1 MSAEGH
7 TSTAA
12 TLPVAQADVTGL
24 TAALGAKAASVHT
37 HAEADT
43 TSLVADLGTL
53 STAVAGKAATSHTHA
68 EADTTNL
75 TTDLAA
81 KVPNTRQVLAG
92 TGATGGGALSGDV
105 TVGVAYDTAKPFSVI
120 SLGTVGTANKAA
132 RSDHRHPGNGWA
144 AVDHGLI
151 GWNFPNYVGGASQI
165 LSLAGTL
172 TVWKVPVDEAALA
185 AAGGQITNVV
195 LAVGSVGVTLTSG
208 QNFAG
213 LWLADGTL
221 VALTADQSTPWVSAG
236 VKVMALAGGPYTPVG
251 GAQEVY
257 VGAWFNGSTSPGFV
271 RAGSAP
277 SGLANVGLSTSA
289 TFKYATA
296 NTGLTTA
303 GANLTTRSASNNMI
317 WAAVS

>member
-24 TAALGAKAASVHT
+24 TAALAAKAASVHT

-43 TSLVADLGTL
+43 TGLITDLGTL
-53 STAVAGKAATSHTHA
+53 STAVAGKAAV
-68 EADTTNL
+68 ETTV
-75 TTDLAA
+75 
-81 KVPNTRQVLAG
+81 KPF
-92 TGATGGGALSGDV
+92 GGG
-105 TVGVAYDTAKPFSVI
+105 
-120 SLGTVGTANKAA
+120 SLGNAGASSKAA
-132 RSDHRHPGNGWA
+132 RADHRHPGPWTA
-144 AVDHGLI
+144 ADHNLI
-151 GWNFPNYVGGASQI
+151 AWNFPNYVGGASQV
-165 LSLAGTL
+165 LSAAGTL

-185 AAGGQITNVV
+185 AAGGVITNVV
-195 LAVGSVGVTLTSG
+195 LAVGSVGITLTTG

-213 LWLADGTL
+213 LWLADGTQ
-221 VALTADQSTPWVSAG
+221 VGLTADQTIPWVSAG
-236 VKVMALAGGPYTPVG
+236 VKTMALVGGPYAPVG

-296 NTGLTTA
+296 NTGLTTT
-303 GANLTTRSASNNMI
+303 GANLGTRTASNNMI